1 MRAEGLHVHKME
13 VIIHFMRSQAPV
25 LAPLFRSEA
34 QALLLSE
41 LLLPGEEMSMTDLA
55 GRAGLPYPTVH
66 REVARLLDA
75 GLLVDRRVGRT
86 RLVKG
91 NEQSPL
97 LAPTREILLTVTGP
111 VVLLREALEG
121 LDGIERAFIFG
132 SFAARAKGEP
142 GPPPNDIDLM
152 VIGTPDVRAV
162 YEVCREVS
170 DSVGRIVNPTIMS
183 PEEAVEQ
190 TGFLEEVRAN
200 PVIEIHGGGPDAPAA
215 DAGAAEDG

>member
-1 MRAEGLHVHKME
+1 ME
-13 VIIHFMRSQAPV
+13 VIIHFVRNQAPV

-41 LLLPGEEMSMTDLA
+41 LLLPAEEMSMTDLA
-55 GRAGLPYPTVH
+55 ERAGLPYPTVH

-91 NEQSPL
+91 NEQRPL

-111 VVLLREALEG
+111 VVLLQEALEDI
-121 LDGIERAFIFG
+121 DGIERAFLFG

-142 GPPPNDIDLM
+142 GPPPKC
-152 VIGTPDVRAV
+152 TFQPP
-162 YEVCREVS
+162 Y
-170 DSVGRIVNPTIMS
+170 
-183 PEEAVEQ
+183 
-190 TGFLEEVRAN
+190 
-200 PVIEIHGGGPDAPAA
+200 
-215 DAGAAEDG
+215 

>member
-1 MRAEGLHVHKME
+1 
-13 VIIHFMRSQAPV
+13 MRSPAPV

-55 GRAGLPYPTVH
+55 ERAGLPYPTVH

-86 RLVKG
+86 RLVRG

-111 VVLLREALEG
+111 AVLIREALEG

-170 DSVGRIVNPTIMS
+170 ASVGRTVNPTIMS
-183 PEEAVEQ
+183 PEEAEEQ

-200 PVIEIHGGGPDAPAA
+200 PVIEIHGGGPDAPAV

>member
-1 MRAEGLHVHKME
+1 M
-13 VIIHFMRSQAPV
+13 

-41 LLLPGEEMSMTDLA
+41 LLLPGEELSMTDLA
-55 GRAGLPYPTVH
+55 ERVGLPYPTVH

-75 GLLVDRRVGRT
+75 GLLADRRVGRT

-111 VVLLREALEG
+111 AVLLREALEG
-121 LDGIERAFIFG
+121 LDGIERAYIFG

-152 VIGTPDVRAV
+152 VIGRPDVRAV

-183 PEEAVEQ
+183 PEEAEEQ
-190 TGFLEEVRAN
+190 TGFLEEVRAS
-200 PVIEIHGGGPDAPAA
+200 PVIEIYGGGPDAPAA

>member
-1 MRAEGLHVHKME
+1 ME
-13 VIIHFMRSQAPV
+13 VIIHFVRSQAPV

-41 LLLPGEEMSMTDLA
+41 LLLPAEEMSMTDLA
-55 GRAGLPYPTVH
+55 ERAGLPYPTVH

-111 VVLLREALEG
+111 VVLLREALDD
-121 LDGIERAFIFG
+121 LDGIERAFLFG

-152 VIGTPDVRAV
+152 VIGRPDTRAV
-162 YEVCREVS
+162 YRVCREVS

-183 PEEAVEQ
+183 PEEAEEQ
-190 TGFLEEVRAN
+190 TGFLEEVRAS
-200 PVIEIHGGGPDAPAA
+200 PVIEIYGGGPDAPAP
-215 DAGAAEDG
+215 DPGAAEGG

>member
-1 MRAEGLHVHKME
+1 M
-13 VIIHFMRSQAPV
+13 

-34 QALLLSE
+34 QAVLLSE
-41 LLLPGEEMSMTDLA
+41 LLLPAEEMSMTDLA
-55 GRAGLPYPTVH
+55 ERAGLPYPTVH
-66 REVARLLDA
+66 REVARLLEA

-86 RLVKG
+86 RLIRG

-111 VVLLREALEG
+111 AVLLREALED
-121 LDGIERAFIFG
+121 LDGIETAFIFG

-152 VIGTPDVRAV
+152 VIGSTDVPAV
-162 YEVCREVS
+162 YRVCREVS

-183 PEEAVEQ
+183 LEEAREQ

-200 PVIEIHGGGPDAPAA
+200 PMIEIYLGKPVTVAAA
-215 DAGAAEDG
+215 DAAAEAAQTLYDAAVARLLT

>member
-1 MRAEGLHVHKME
+1 
-13 VIIHFMRSQAPV
+13 MRSQAPV

-41 LLLPGEEMSMTDLA
+41 LLLPGEELSMTDLA
-55 GRAGLPYPTVH
+55 ERVGLPYPTVH

-75 GLLVDRRVGRT
+75 GLLADRRVGRT

-111 VVLLREALEG
+111 AVLLREALEG
-121 LDGIERAFIFG
+121 LDGIERAYIFG

-152 VIGTPDVRAV
+152 VIGRPDVRAV

-183 PEEAVEQ
+183 PEEAEEQ
-190 TGFLEEVRAN
+190 TGFLEEVRAS
-200 PVIEIHGGGPDAPAA
+200 PVIEIYGGGPDAPAA

>member
-1 MRAEGLHVHKME
+1 MRN
-13 VIIHFMRSQAPV
+13 QAPV

-41 LLLPGEEMSMTDLA
+41 LLLTAEELSMTDLA
-55 GRAGLPYPTVH
+55 ERAGLPYPTVH
-66 REVARLLDA
+66 REVGRLLEA

-86 RLVKG
+86 RLIRG

-111 VVLLREALEG
+111 VVLIREALA
-121 LDGIERAFIFG
+121 GIGGVENAFLFG

-152 VIGTPDVRAV
+152 VIGSLDVQAV
-162 YEVCREVS
+162 YRVCREVS

-183 PEEAVEQ
+183 PEEAEEQ

-200 PVIEIHGGGPDAPAA
+200 PVIEIYGGGPDARAT
-215 DAGAAEDG
+215 DAGAAEGG